1 MAPRCFN
8 NLKKAATSL
17 SKSLITQDFW
27 AGRGIK
33 QLAQQRNNF
42 HNIPVVYME
51 SAESVESVES
61 AESVESTESAESL
74 FFLLIINMS
83 KISVLRQ
90 S

>member
-1 MAPRCFN
+1 MAPRSFN

-61 AESVESTESAESL
+61 AESLKL
-74 FFLLIINMS
+74 FLLLIINMS
-83 KISVLRQ
+83 KISVLKQ

>member
-51 SAESVESVES
+51 SLESVESVRFFS
-61 AESVESTESAESL
+61 TPGGVEINASL
-74 FFLLIINMS
+74 KF
-83 KISVLRQ
+83 
-90 S
+90 